1 MSGNKVAIM
10 DLDMAAPGDH
20 NAPPAPDGGMKLR
33 RGERA
38 LRFVRAFF
46 NFDKTAAAICHGP
59 WKGRNF
65 TSYKYIQNQWRELGS
80 SQNAVATRENGGER
94 RMR

>member
-10 DLDMAAPGDH
+10 DVDLDMAAPGDH
-20 NAPPAPDGGMKLR
+20 YTPPAPDEVMRLR
-33 RGERA
+33 RNERA

-59 WKGRNF
+59 WKGRNLS
-65 TSYKYIQNQWRELGS
+65 SYKYIHKQWRELGS
-80 SQNAVATRENGGER
+80 STMPSSRT
-94 RMR
+94 